1 MKYTRHVQFSHRVH
15 VNVSEKIESM
25 ETIETHYD
33 TKYTTVRLI
42 KVTHLF
48 LNITQLFSWPFYQ
61 ISIMIHIMQY
71 SGLKNIIY
79 NAIDVRTTSVVLAKF
94 NEH

>member
-48 LNITQLFSWPFYQ
+48 LNITQLFS
-61 ISIMIHIMQY
+61 
-71 SGLKNIIY
+71 
-79 NAIDVRTTSVVLAKF
+79 
-94 NEH
+94 